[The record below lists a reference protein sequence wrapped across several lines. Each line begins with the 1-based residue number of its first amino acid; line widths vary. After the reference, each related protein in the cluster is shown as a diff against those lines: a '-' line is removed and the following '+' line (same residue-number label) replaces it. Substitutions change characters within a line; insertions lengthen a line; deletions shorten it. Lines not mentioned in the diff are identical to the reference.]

1 MALPGFF
8 VFLEDRRVSATNN
21 IAEREIRPSV
31 VFRKVTGG
39 FRSQWGP
46 SVHAGYE
53 SVTSTARIAGQTA
66 FGAIRGIAD
75 TLFTPTAQTV

>member
-1 MALPGFF
+1 MPF
-8 VFLEDRRVSATNN
+8 NN
-21 IAEREIRPSV
+21 VAEREIRPSV

-46 SVHAGYE
+46 TVHAGYR

-66 FGAIRGIAD
+66 YGAISAIAE
-75 TLFTPTAQTV
+75 TLFRPAAQLV